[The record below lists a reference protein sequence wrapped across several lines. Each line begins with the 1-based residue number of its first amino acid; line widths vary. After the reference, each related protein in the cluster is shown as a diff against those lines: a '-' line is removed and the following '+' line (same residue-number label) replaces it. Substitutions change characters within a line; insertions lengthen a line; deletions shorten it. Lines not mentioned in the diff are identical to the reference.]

1 VEKIVVFTLSFNKEI
16 PLEIC
21 GFSYWTK
28 VLGVVHS
35 FNKAYYKYYE
45 NILIF
50 LSVAEGKKCFP
61 SGRDYVSSDRL
72 LGR

>member
-1 VEKIVVFTLSFNKEI
+1 MEKIVVFTLSFNKEI
-16 PLEIC
+16 PFEIC
-21 GFSYWTK
+21 GFSCWTR

-50 LSVAEGKKCFP
+50 LSVAEGKKSFP
-61 SGRDYVSSDRL
+61 SGINLVL
-72 LGR
+72 LIVC